1 MPAEMGHVSLVS
13 HEAFTAVVTSEG
25 KISGVTT
32 LVSDQLVAITEL
44 LLTVVTSIPAG
55 EGEHDNQSP
64 ENKSVVSL
72 PFSVFMNSGVFS

>member
-13 HEAFTAVVTSEG
+13 REAFTAVVTSEG

-44 LLTVVTSIPAG
+44 LLTVVTSIPG
-55 EGEHDNQSP
+55 GRGNMTVNHRKQIVFSLYLL
-64 ENKSVVSL
+64 VSL
-72 PFSVFMNSGVFS
+72 

>member
-13 HEAFTAVVTSEG
+13 HEAFTAVITSEG
-25 KISGVTT
+25 KVSGVTT

-55 EGEHDNQSP
+55 TSMSIIHRKDRYF
-64 ENKSVVSL
+64 SL
-72 PFSVFMNSGVFS
+72 VTF

>member
-55 EGEHDNQSP
+55 TSMTINHSRDRYFSL
-64 ENKSVVSL
+64 SL
-72 PFSVFMNSGVFS
+72 PFSVFMNSGVFC